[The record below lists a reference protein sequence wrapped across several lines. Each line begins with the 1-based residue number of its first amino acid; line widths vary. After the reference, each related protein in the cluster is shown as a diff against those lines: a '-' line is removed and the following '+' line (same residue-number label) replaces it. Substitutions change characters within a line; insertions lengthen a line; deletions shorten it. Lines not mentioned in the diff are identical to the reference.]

1 MAYSD
6 FSLDDLELKFGV
18 ENFTAKLF
26 PNVQPLEP
34 SENLKADLELAAELP
49 LRSEKAKS
57 EAIVFPVLVELRNR
71 NDKFFTI
78 YSGDVLNADE
88 SVGLKGECDFIL
100 AKDVQSFSINYP
112 IIQIVEA
119 KKNDID
125 LGVPQCAAQLL
136 GAKIFNEKKGVLLEK
151 IYGCVTTG
159 DEWLF
164 MKLEN
169 HIFVDDQKYYLNEIN
184 KLLGIFQQII
194 DFYKNLRFENN

>member
-1 MAYSD
+1 MAFSD
-6 FSLDDLELKFGV
+6 FSLEDLELKFGIK
-18 ENFTAKLF
+18 NYTAKLF
-26 PNVQPLEP
+26 NNIESLEP
-34 SENLKADLELAAELP
+34 SQNLKEDLQLATELP
-49 LRSEKAKS
+49 VRSEKAKS
-57 EAIVFPVLVELRNR
+57 EAIVFPILVEVRNR

-78 YSGDVLNADE
+78 YSGDILNADE
-88 SVGLKGECDFIL
+88 SRGLKGECDFIL
-100 AKDVQSFSINYP
+100 AKDVHSFSINYP

-136 GAKIFNEKKGVLLEK
+136 GAKIFNEKKGVNLEK

-169 HIFVDDQKYYLNEIN
+169 DLIVDEQKYYLVEIN
-184 KLLGIFQQII
+184 KLLGIFQQIV
-194 DFYKNLRFENN
+194 DYYKNITA

>member
-1 MAYSD
+1 MAFSD
-6 FSLDDLELKFGV
+6 FSLEDLELKFGIK
-18 ENFTAKLF
+18 NYTAKLF
-26 PNVQPLEP
+26 DNIESLEP
-34 SENLKADLELAAELP
+34 SQNLKENLQLAAELP
-49 LRSEKAKS
+49 VRSEKAKS
-57 EAIVFPVLVELRNR
+57 EAIVFPILVEVRNR

-78 YSGDVLNADE
+78 YSGDILNADE
-88 SVGLKGECDFIL
+88 SRGLKGECDFIL
-100 AKDVQSFSINYP
+100 AKDVHSFSINYP

-136 GAKIFNEKKGVLLEK
+136 GAKIFNEKKGVNLEK

-169 HIFVDDQKYYLNEIN
+169 DLIVDEQKYYLVEIN
-184 KLLGIFQQII
+184 KLLGIFQQIV
-194 DFYKNLRFENN
+194 DYYKNITA

>member
-1 MAYSD
+1 MAFSD
-6 FSLDDLELKFGV
+6 FSLEDLEFKFGIK
-18 ENFTAKLF
+18 NYTAKLF
-26 PNVQPLEP
+26 DNIESLEP
-34 SENLKADLELAAELP
+34 SQNLEDALQLAAELP

-57 EAIVFPVLVELRNR
+57 EAIVFPILVEVRNR

-78 YSGDVLNADE
+78 YSGDILNADE
-88 SVGLKGECDFIL
+88 SRGLKGECDFIL
-100 AKDVQSFSINYP
+100 AKDVHSFSINYP

-136 GAKIFNEKKGVLLEK
+136 GAKIFNEKKGVQLEK

-169 HIFVDDQKYYLNEIN
+169 DLTVDEQKYYLVEIN

-194 DFYKNLRFENN
+194 DFYKNQTV

>member
-6 FSLDDLELKFGV
+6 FSLEDLELKFGIKNLTTRLF
-18 ENFTAKLF
+18 ENIE
-26 PNVQPLEP
+26 PLEP
-34 SENLKADLELAAELP
+34 SQNLKEDLQLAAELP

-57 EAIVFPVLVELRNR
+57 EAIVFPILVEMRNR

-88 SVGLKGECDFIL
+88 TVGLKGECDFIL
-100 AKDVQSFSINYP
+100 AKDVHSFSINYP

-136 GAKIFNEKKGVLLEK
+136 GAKIFNEKKGVHLEK

-169 HIFVDDQKYYLNEIN
+169 DFIIDEKKYYLVEIN

-194 DFYKNLRFENN
+194 DFYKNTIV

>member
-1 MAYSD
+1 MTISN
-6 FSLDDLELKFGV
+6 L
-18 ENFTAKLF
+18 
-26 PNVQPLEP
+26 LEP
-34 SENLKADLELAAELP
+34 SQNLKENLQLAAELP
-49 LRSEKAKS
+49 VRSEKAKS
-57 EAIVFPVLVELRNR
+57 EAIVFPILVEVRNR

-78 YSGDVLNADE
+78 YSGDILNADE
-88 SVGLKGECDFIL
+88 SRGLKGECDFIL
-100 AKDVQSFSINYP
+100 AKDVHSFSINYP

-136 GAKIFNEKKGVLLEK
+136 GAKIFNEKKGVNLEK

-169 HIFVDDQKYYLNEIN
+169 DLIVDEQKYYLVEIN
-184 KLLGIFQQII
+184 KLLGIFQQIV
-194 DFYKNLRFENN
+194 DYYKKITA